1 MAAASDHRTSS
12 SSHPYAL
19 STRFQPMP
27 SSSSSHQHSQK
38 HQALHKRE
46 GGSPHS
52 SKAKLPGGG
61 SIRRSKTPQHG
72 VDRATELPSAKNSFT
87 DSTGSEALT
96 SRHRRLPL
104 PSSIVDDVPRLT
116 QPSSGAEHPNI
127 YEGSCRYLPPS
138 AVNNGN
144 HGRTTQHIHNRPAS
158 RKGGNWLAPAPAP
171 GFPH

>member
-72 VDRATELPSAKNSFT
+72 VDRATELPRAKNSFIDT
-87 DSTGSEALT
+87 TESEALT
-96 SRHRRLPL
+96 SRHRRLPI
-104 PSSIVDDVPRLT
+104 PSCIVDDVSRMSQSRPGQSIPTYTKGAAVTSRPQQLIMAT
-116 QPSSGAEHPNI
+116 TGGQPNTYTIDQQVA
-127 YEGSCRYLPPS
+127 
-138 AVNNGN
+138 
-144 HGRTTQHIHNRPAS
+144 
-158 RKGGNWLAPAPAP
+158 KGETG
-171 GFPH
+171 